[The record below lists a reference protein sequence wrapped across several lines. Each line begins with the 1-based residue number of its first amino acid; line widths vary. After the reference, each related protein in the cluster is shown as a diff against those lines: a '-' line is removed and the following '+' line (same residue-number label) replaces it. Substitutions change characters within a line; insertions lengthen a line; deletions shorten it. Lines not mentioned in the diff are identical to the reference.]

1 MAFGAFGL
9 SWLADVFG
17 RRGATLINL
26 TAMTVGMTG
35 AALAPSYGVLFAAR
49 MITGLGVGAM
59 TAAIGSLVYE
69 FASKKRREVC
79 LGFVT
84 GAYPFGTILGG
95 AVSIW
100 LLTIDWRAVFA
111 FGAALSALLI
121 PLVYWRMPESL
132 DFLLGKQ
139 PPRALERAN
148 KELGRLGFEPL
159 AEVPSKASVNRF
171 AGVSLL
177 DVIRPP
183 VLESAVMA
191 ALGYLGFM
199 ASQYFILNWMPSLMA
214 DVGYTDAGAISFSLI
229 MNIGAMV
236 GCAAVGIFTARWG
249 VAAVTIRM
257 LVFMAAAIAA
267 FGTLPLEA
275 VGLIRVSAFFIGFA
289 AFATAVGM
297 FSIMASGFPAHV
309 RGTGIGLSLTA
320 GRLGSAAGAYLGGL
334 LWATGLAR
342 AELCIVLALPAVGA
356 AIVMRFL
363 ARRNLGVPVAAMQVP
378 AE

>member
-1 MAFGAFGL
+1 
-9 SWLADVFG
+9 
-17 RRGATLINL
+17 
-26 TAMTVGMTG
+26 
-35 AALAPSYGVLFAAR
+35 
-49 MITGLGVGAM
+49 
-59 TAAIGSLVYE
+59 
-69 FASKKRREVC
+69 
-79 LGFVT
+79 
-84 GAYPFGTILGG
+84 
-95 AVSIW
+95 
-100 LLTIDWRAVFA
+100 
-111 FGAALSALLI
+111 
-121 PLVYWRMPESL
+121 
-132 DFLLGKQ
+132 
-139 PPRALERAN
+139 
-148 KELGRLGFEPL
+148 
-159 AEVPSKASVNRF
+159 
-171 AGVSLL
+171 
-177 DVIRPP
+177 
-183 VLESAVMA
+183 
-191 ALGYLGFM
+191 
-199 ASQYFILNWMPSLMA
+199 
-214 DVGYTDAGAISFSLI
+214 
-229 MNIGAMV
+229 MV

-363 ARRNLGVPVAAMQVP
+363 ARRNLGAPVAAIQVP